1 MSLIASQNTLLQM
14 ENNTSKVR
22 YEAGRKNLGSG
33 ELDKN
38 AFLTLLM
45 AQLQHQDPMNPM
57 EDAEFISQQA
67 QFTQIEKLDN
77 LIAAVK
83 GNSMLS
89 EAGSM
94 VGKTVEVV
102 LESGE
107 TRIGRVDS
115 VKIGTDG
122 VGLIMGDST
131 FTMDQVVQIFADA
144 PVE

>member
-1 MSLIASQNTLLQM
+1 MSLISSQNTLLQM
-14 ENNTSKVR
+14 ENNTNKVR
-22 YEAGRKNLGSG
+22 YEEGRKNLGSG
-33 ELDKN
+33 KLDKD

-67 QFTQIEKLDN
+67 QFTQIEKLDS
-77 LIAAVK
+77 LINAVK

-94 VGKTVEVV
+94 VGKTVEVA

-107 TRIGRVDS
+107 TQVGRVDS
-115 VKIGTDG
+115 VKMGADG
-122 VGLIMGDST
+122 VGLMIGDST
-131 FTMDQVVQIFADA
+131 YTMDQVVQIFADA
-144 PVE
+144 PAP